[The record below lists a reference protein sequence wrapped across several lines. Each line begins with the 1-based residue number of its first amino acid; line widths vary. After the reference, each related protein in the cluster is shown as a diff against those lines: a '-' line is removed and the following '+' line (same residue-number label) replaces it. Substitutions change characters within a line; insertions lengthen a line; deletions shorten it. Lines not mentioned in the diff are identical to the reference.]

1 MDAERLTGPLGRQA
15 LALAAQQSDPGSLA
29 AADALRRV
37 VDPDL
42 AAAALTQVVLR
53 RRAHAKFGAA
63 AGRMLLTAD
72 GLEQATR
79 PDVATWRAERFVAAG
94 VRRVIDLG
102 CGLGSDAVA
111 FCEAGLEVV
120 AVEHDPTTAAYA
132 RHNLDGHDATVVTGD
147 AEVLLPTLVDRAHP
161 GAVGVF
167 CDPAR
172 RTGRGRTWRVDQFS
186 PPWDF
191 VVSLLGR
198 FETACVKLG
207 PGLPLDLIPDGV
219 EARWVSHRGDPVEV
233 GLWRR
238 PGVAGGRAVTLLPD
252 AADLGPSEPV
262 DLPFGEL
269 GAFVVEPDGALLRAG
284 LVALAHPHCR
294 RVAPGVGY
302 LTCDHLPSGRAASD
316 RWGTTFEVLE
326 VLDPGERTLRRWVRE
341 NAIGTLEIKKRAV
354 DLDPAVLRRR
364 LKPAGPRAATII
376 ITPTARGTRAL
387 VVRRVDPA
395 AGGGAESTNP
405 PDWHSA

>member
-1 MDAERLTGPLGRQA
+1 MDAERLTDPDGQRA

-29 AADALRRV
+29 AAAALRRE

-53 RRAHAKFGAA
+53 RRARAKFGAA
-63 AGRMLLTAD
+63 AEGMLLTAD

-79 PDVATWRAERFVAAG
+79 PDVATWRAERFAAAG

-132 RHNLDGHDATVVTGD
+132 RHNLIGHGATVVTGD
-147 AEVLLPTLVDRAHP
+147 ARMILPTVMDRA
-161 GAVGVF
+161 GSGEVGVY

-172 RTGRGRTWRVDQFS
+172 RTDRGRTWRVDQFS

-191 VVSLLGR
+191 VVSLLGG
-198 FETACVKLG
+198 FDAACIKLG
-207 PGLPLDLIPDGV
+207 PGLPFDLIPAGV

-233 GLWRR
+233 GLWRL
-238 PGVAGGRAVTLLPD
+238 PGVAGGRAVTRLPD
-252 AADLGPSEPV
+252 AADLGPAQPA
-262 DLPFGEL
+262 DLPAGEL

-302 LTCDHLPSGRAASD
+302 LTCDHLASGTAASGL
-316 RWGTTFEVLE
+316 WGTAFEVLE

-354 DLDPAVLRRR
+354 DLDPALLRRR

-387 VVRRVDPA
+387 VVRRIDPP
-395 AGGGAESTNP
+395 AGGGAGSTDSP
-405 PDWHSA
+405 